1 MQGYVDF
8 LYDTPAAG
16 SVLRVNTG
24 PGFGVQHMVV
34 VAVPRDMAVP
44 GSTRNNFY
52 KEVKA
57 LK

>member
-1 MQGYVDF
+1 MQSHVDL

-24 PGFGVQHMVV
+24 PGFGVQHTVV

-44 GSTRNNFY
+44 GSTHNKELKANFI
-52 KEVKA
+52 
-57 LK
+57 